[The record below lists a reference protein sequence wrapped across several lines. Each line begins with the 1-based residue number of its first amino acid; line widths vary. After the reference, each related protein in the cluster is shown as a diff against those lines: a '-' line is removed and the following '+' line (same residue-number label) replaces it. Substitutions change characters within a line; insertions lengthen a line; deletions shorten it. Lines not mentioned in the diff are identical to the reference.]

1 MPSNCTRIGADL
13 VQGTQYNVPSN
24 RIAKKPCPKPLYLSP
39 NAVRIGRDPGVL
51 RGLYLAA
58 AYAKYRS
65 AIRTS
70 VGYLILGDS
79 TPKIKLIYQYTIIT
93 ELSLFD

>member
-1 MPSNCTRIGADL
+1 MPSNCARIDSDL

-24 RIAKKPCPKPLYLSP
+24 QIAKKPCPKPLYLSP
-39 NAVRIGRDPGVL
+39 NAVRIGRDLGVL
-51 RGLYLAA
+51 RGLYLVA
-58 AYAKYRS
+58 AYAKYCS

-70 VGYLILGDS
+70 FGYLILGNS
-79 TPKIKLIYQYTIIT
+79 TPKIKPIHQYTIIT